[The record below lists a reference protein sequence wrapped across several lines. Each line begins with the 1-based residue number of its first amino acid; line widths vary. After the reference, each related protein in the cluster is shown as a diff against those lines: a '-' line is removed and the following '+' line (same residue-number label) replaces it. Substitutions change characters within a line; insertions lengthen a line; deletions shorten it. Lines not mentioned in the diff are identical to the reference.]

1 LRTRG
6 GSDLLVALSR
16 CPDPRDGQGVRHQ
29 LMTVLAAAVCAVLAG
44 ARSDVAIAE
53 WAHDL
58 PVSVPGPAWVC
69 CSSPPT
75 PPVAHRVRDGLDA
88 MWRHMAAR
96 AEAGDITVD
105 ADGRVHAAGLK
116 AVPESATLVEL
127 RRRCHVRR

>member
-1 LRTRG
+1 
-6 GSDLLVALSR
+6 
-16 CPDPRDGQGVRHQ
+16 
-29 LMTVLAAAVCAVLAG
+29 VLAG
-44 ARSDVAIAE
+44 ARNDVGDRGMGSRPAGVGTGSGLGLLQ
-53 WAHDL
+53 L
-58 PVSVPGPAWVC
+58 PHRPRR
-69 CSSPPT
+69 
-75 PPVAHRVRDGLDA
+75 VAHRVRDGLDA